1 VASKTFQVTVVTPE
15 GKALDTEA
23 VSAVFPAYDGE
34 VGILPNH
41 APLLTLLGLGL
52 LRVKAAGGERHQLY
66 IEGGFAQMVDN
77 RLTLLTENARPPG
90 ELVPAEAERI
100 ADQWRNQTVTAEDL
114 EARDRALE
122 RARVQRRISRRADN

>member
-1 VASKTFQVTVVTPE
+1 
-15 GKALDTEA
+15 
-23 VSAVFPAYDGE
+23 
-34 VGILPNH
+34 
-41 APLLTLLGLGL
+41 
-52 LRVKAAGGERHQLY
+52 
-66 IEGGFAQMVDN
+66 MVDN
-77 RLTLLTENARPPG
+77 RLTLLTENALPPG